1 MNMYKIRTFN
11 QISEVGLSR
20 FPLDSYEIGPD
31 FENPDAIILRSH
43 KLHDEKIPGSVLAV
57 ARAGAGV
64 NNIPVDDYTG
74 RGIVVFNTPGA
85 NANAVKEIVTAA
97 LLLGSRRIVD
107 GMNRVQ
113 EMTDITDAAVMAKQ
127 MEKEKKQFG
136 GGEIAG
142 RTLGVIG
149 LGAIGSMV
157 ANAALDMNMNVV
169 GFDPALSVEAAWRLS
184 SRVKKMES
192 LEALLKVSDFV
203 TLHVPAIEA
212 THHLINASALLRFK
226 PGAKLLNF
234 AREAI
239 VDVDAVVAA
248 LDEGRLGGY
257 IADFPV
263 PALLGRDDCLL
274 LPHLGASTAEAE
286 ENCSVMAAN
295 QLMDFLENGNIVNS
309 VNYPQTRMARDS
321 GYRITFANDNTP
333 GVLGAVLSLLA
344 DRDINVIDMVN
355 KSRNEMAYNIIDIGS
370 EPSDGLINAIAGVT
384 GVKHLRVL

>member
-1 MNMYKIRTFN
+1 MYKIRTFN
-11 QISEVGLSR
+11 QISEIGLSR
-20 FPLDSYEIGPD
+20 FPLESYEISPD
-31 FENPDAIILRSH
+31 FDEPDAIILRSH
-43 KLHDEKIPGSVLAV
+43 KLHDETIPSSVLAV

-64 NNIPVDDYTG
+64 NNVPVDEYTG

-85 NANAVKEIVTAA
+85 NANAVKEIVTAS

-113 EMTDITDAAVMAKQ
+113 EMTDITDPVVMAKQ

-157 ANAALDMNMNVV
+157 ANAALDMGMNVV

-184 SRVKKMES
+184 SRVEKMEN

-212 THHLINASALLRFK
+212 TRHLINASALLRFK

-239 VDVDAVVAA
+239 VDVDAVIAA

-257 IADFPV
+257 IADFPA

-309 VNYPQTRMARDS
+309 VNYPQTRMARDG

-344 DRDINVIDMVN
+344 EKEINVIDMVN
-355 KSRNEMAYNIIDIGS
+355 KSRNDMAYNIIDIESQPSAELVGAIGS
-370 EPSDGLINAIAGVT
+370 VE
-384 GVKHLRVL
+384 GVKRLRVL